1 MFNTIGIWVHMKQ
14 YQLKPLTINM
24 TIKQT
29 IFTII
34 LWFSIIGLIL
44 FPIINDYYSKQH
56 NAKQLTTK
64 EEYMNKNFFIKNF
77 LQYLD

>member
-1 MFNTIGIWVHMKQ
+1 MGKMKH
-14 YQLKPLTINM
+14 YQLKSLTSNM

-56 NAKQLTTK
+56 KANQLTTK